1 MLPQCVNKTITESPN
16 KLENL
21 LDLANPPSTLREF
34 VGQPQISCSTDDFTR
49 ERSQDLQRVF
59 RNFDPSL
66 LKQEKV
72 VEYVRVLNAAK
83 LDKVFAG
90 PFIGAMDGHIDSI
103 SCAVRGL
110 TGSTDGRILVS
121 CGTDCT
127 VKLWNVSVATI
138 SDLDDSSDNSMKPL
152 AVHVCKI
159 AFWGADHQWDA
170 VVCTIIVA
178 MSLTV
183 KRLLHFLGKHWKKK
197 NQKPRFWDSRKVK
210 EESMLLGSFSL
221 LLTVFQNLIT
231 EFCVPKRVVNL
242 LLRIGG
248 TSLSTTIMPFIG
260 IIYNGQWFL
269 KGFGSHREAK
279 NEAYV
284 LETYTWISIIDG
296 MVADW
301 CNPSISFNGQIY
313 AWDYQD
319 GCDLRVYDRGTGS
332 WNKFIDS
339 KLHPG
344 SS

>member
-1 MLPQCVNKTITESPN
+1 M
-16 KLENL
+16 
-21 LDLANPPSTLREF
+21 
-34 VGQPQISCSTDDFTR
+34 
-49 ERSQDLQRVF
+49 
-59 RNFDPSL
+59 
-66 LKQEKV
+66 
-72 VEYVRVLNAAK
+72 
-83 LDKVFAG
+83 
-90 PFIGAMDGHIDSI
+90 
-103 SCAVRGL
+103 
-110 TGSTDGRILVS
+110 ILS
-121 CGTDCT
+121 G
-127 VKLWNVSVATI
+127 
-138 SDLDDSSDNSMKPL
+138 
-152 AVHVCKI
+152 
-159 AFWGADHQWDA
+159 
-170 VVCTIIVA
+170 
-178 MSLTV
+178 
-183 KRLLHFLGKHWKKK
+183 
-197 NQKPRFWDSRKVK
+197 
-210 EESMLLGSFSL
+210 
-221 LLTVFQNLIT
+221 
-231 EFCVPKRVVNL
+231 
-242 LLRIGG
+242 IGG